1 VKLFRFDALATMREL
16 RLTPRTIAAITLL
29 SFSFAAL
36 EGVGTGLMWPVLLYV
51 ESGAGALASRMPYPL
66 NLLFQKLA
74 DAGWLNLVVLLGIL
88 FAVLLLREVIR
99 YQRVVLVARRAQDFF
114 VTLLEEVSEALLLAR
129 FEYHRMS
136 NRGTLQSRLFNDTRY
151 AAQLVL
157 IWSDYFVSFLL
168 ALAYLGVMCII
179 NWKLTAFLLPVFGA
193 VRLSGHALSRNASS
207 AGSRVSRGYADLSR
221 GMTEVLQNIAFVKS
235 RFAEEAS
242 LARILRLADDL
253 ADGVVAQERL
263 KAFASGMS
271 QPLLFLGTLV
281 GIYIAV
287 DSLGLRF
294 AELAIFVFV
303 LTRLIALYSSVVS
316 LAVQYKIGV
325 QSLHVLNDLIRDAG
339 ANRHAEG
346 GTRQFAGL
354 RDAIRLENVSFAYRA
369 GRVGS
374 MPALDDVS
382 LRIGRGQFVAI
393 VGRSGAGKSTLAGLI
408 VGFLTPSQGRLFF
421 DDVPATEFQ
430 PASLR
435 RHVALV
441 EQDPV
446 MFDESIRA
454 NLTFGVSP
462 PPSDD
467 ELMRVLEL
475 VQARDFVTATSH
487 GLDTVIGER
496 GAMVSGGQ
504 RQRLAL
510 ARALCAKP
518 DILILDEPTSALDP
532 ETDAAIRRL
541 LVGLKDTITT
551 IVIAHRLSTV
561 RDADCIFCLEQG
573 RLVDEGRFSELAARS
588 AAFAR
593 VFGDGELAVS

>member
-1 VKLFRFDALATMREL
+1 VKVFPFDTLATMREL
-16 RLTPRTIAAITLL
+16 RLAPRTIVAITLL
-29 SFSFAAL
+29 SLSFAAL
-36 EGVGTGLMWPVLLYV
+36 EGVGTGLIWPVLLYV
-51 ESGAGALASRMPYPL
+51 ESGAGALASRMPFPL
-66 NLLFQKLA
+66 NLSLQKLA
-74 DAGWLNLVVLLGIL
+74 NAGWLNLVVLLAIL

-99 YQRVVLVARRAQDFF
+99 YQRAVLVARRSQEFF
-114 VTLLEEVSEALLLAR
+114 VTLLQDVSEALLLAR

-136 NRGTLQSRLFNDTRY
+136 NRGTLHSRLFNDTRY
-151 AAQLVL
+151 AAQLIL
-157 IWSDYFVSFLL
+157 IWSDYFVSLLL
-168 ALAYLGVMCII
+168 ALAYLAVMCVV
-179 NWKLTAFLLPVFGA
+179 NWKLTVFLLPVFGV
-193 VRLSGHALSRNASS
+193 VRLSGFALSRNASS
-207 AGSRVSRGYADLSR
+207 VGSRVSRGYADLSR

-253 ADGVVAQERL
+253 ANGVVAQERI

-271 QPLLFLGTLV
+271 QPVLFLGTLV

-294 AELAIFVFV
+294 TELAIFVFV
-303 LTRLIALYSSVVS
+303 LIRLIALYSSVVS
-316 LAVQYKIGV
+316 LGVQYKIGV

-354 RDAIRLENVSFAYRA
+354 RDAICLENVSFSYRA
-369 GRVGS
+369 GRMGS
-374 MPALDDVS
+374 MPALDNVS
-382 LRIGRGQFVAI
+382 LRIGRGKFVAI
-393 VGRSGAGKSTLAGLI
+393 VGRSGAGKSTLAGLV
-408 VGFLTPSQGRLFF
+408 VGFLMPTQGRLSF
-421 DDVPATEFQ
+421 DDVPATEFH

-435 RHVALV
+435 RRVALV
-441 EQDPV
+441 EQDPI

-454 NLTFGVSP
+454 NLTFGILP
-462 PPSDD
+462 PPSDE
-467 ELMRVLEL
+467 ELMRVLEH
-475 VQARDFVTATSH
+475 VQARDFVSAMSH

-532 ETDAAIRRL
+532 ETDVAIRRL
-541 LVGLKDTITT
+541 LMSLKDTITT
-551 IVIAHRLSTV
+551 IVIAHRASTV
-561 RDADCIFCLEQG
+561 RDADCVFCLEHG

-588 AAFAR
+588 VAFAR
-593 VFGDGELAVS
+593 VFGDDELALS

>member
-1 VKLFRFDALATMREL
+1 MKLLPFDALATVREL
-16 RLTPRTIAAITLL
+16 RLTPRYIAAITLL
-29 SFSFAAL
+29 SVSYAAL
-36 EGVGTGLMWPVLLYV
+36 EGVGTGMMWPVLLYV
-51 ESGAGALASRMPYPL
+51 ESGPDALVSRMPFPL
-66 NLLFQKLA
+66 NLLLQKLA
-74 DAGWLNLVVLLGIL
+74 GVGWLNLVVLLAIL
-88 FAVLLLREVIR
+88 FVVLLLREIIR
-99 YQRVVLVARRAQDFF
+99 YRRVVLVARRGQDFF
-114 VTLLEEVSEALLLAR
+114 VRLLQEVSEALLLAR

-136 NRGTLQSRLFNDTRY
+136 NRGTLHSRLFNDTRY

-157 IWSDYFVSFLL
+157 IWADYFVSLLL
-168 ALAYLGVMCII
+168 ALAYLAVMGFI
-179 NWKLTAFLLPVFGA
+179 NWKLTVFLLPVFGA
-193 VRLSGHALSRNASS
+193 VRLSGYALSRNASS

-221 GMTEVLQNIAFVKS
+221 GATEVLQNIAFVKS

-271 QPLLFLGTLV
+271 QPILFLGTLV

-287 DSLGLRF
+287 NSLGLRF

-316 LAVQYKIGV
+316 LGVQYKIGV
-325 QSLHVLNDLIRDAG
+325 QSLHVLDDLLRDAG

-346 GTRQFAGL
+346 GTRQFTGL
-354 RDAIRLENVSFAYRA
+354 RSGIRLDNVSFSYRA
-369 GRVGS
+369 GRAGS
-374 MPALDDVS
+374 MPALDNVS

-408 VGFLTPSQGRLFF
+408 VGFLTPSQGGIFF
-421 DDVPATEFQ
+421 DDVPAAEFQ
-430 PASLR
+430 SASLR
-435 RHVALV
+435 RRVALV

-446 MFDESIRA
+446 MFDESVRA
-454 NLTFGVSP
+454 NLSFGISP
-462 PPSDD
+462 PPSDA
-467 ELMRVLEL
+467 ELMHVLEQ
-475 VQARDFVTATSH
+475 VQAREFVTALSH

-541 LVGLKDTITT
+541 LVSLKDAITT
-551 IVIAHRLSTV
+551 IVIAHRASTV

-573 RLVDEGRFSELAARS
+573 RLADEGKFSELAARS
-588 AAFAR
+588 AAFTR
-593 VFGDGELAVS
+593 VFGEGEPALS